1 MHTISI
7 HAFMQTTCSATDSVS
22 KVRRLIV
29 GLETLRF
36 CTDNDEKCCTLVYTM
51 SPEIICPNLAVKES
65 EPTVCYFLH
74 ILSICPKNIQSQTVK
89 QLFSETTSH
98 FVNAIN
104 CFLLA
109 SSLNQSN
116 RIDSSL
122 QCFSNLRRRDF
133 KNIITQKHT
142 YFV

>member
-1 MHTISI
+1 MDAVDGVAHILANVTPHIAHDTISI
-7 HAFMQTTCSATDSVS
+7 HAFMQTTCCSATDSVS

-36 CTDNDEKCCTLVYTM
+36 CTGNDEKCCTLVYIM

-74 ILSICPKNIQSQTVK
+74 ILSS

-109 SSLNQSN
+109 SSLTLPT
-116 RIDSSL
+116 RTFRRSSDA
-122 QCFSNLRRRDF
+122 N
-133 KNIITQKHT
+133 
-142 YFV
+142 

>member
-1 MHTISI
+1 MDAVDGVAQILANVTPHIAHDTISI
-7 HAFMQTTCSATDSVS
+7 HAFMQTTCCSATDSVS

-36 CTDNDEKCCTLVYTM
+36 CTGNDEKCCTLVYIM

-89 QLFSETTSH
+89 PI
-98 FVNAIN
+98 V
-104 CFLLA
+104 
-109 SSLNQSN
+109 
-116 RIDSSL
+116 
-122 QCFSNLRRRDF
+122 
-133 KNIITQKHT
+133 
-142 YFV
+142 